1 MIDILH
7 TENAA
12 EIQEYYS
19 VIIPQITA
27 AQALRL
33 RDRLRS
39 TTARNLSRAERERRY
54 TKYCALLDALKSGD
68 TAALRYSWEKPQQ

>member
-12 EIQEYYS
+12 EVQKYYS
-19 VIIPQITA
+19 VIIPQITQ

-33 RDRLRS
+33 RERLRS
-39 TTARNLSRAERERRY
+39 TTARDLSRAERDSRY
-54 TKYCALLDALKSGD
+54 KRYCALLDAVKRGD
-68 TAALRYSWEKPQQ
+68 TAALLYSWEKPHK